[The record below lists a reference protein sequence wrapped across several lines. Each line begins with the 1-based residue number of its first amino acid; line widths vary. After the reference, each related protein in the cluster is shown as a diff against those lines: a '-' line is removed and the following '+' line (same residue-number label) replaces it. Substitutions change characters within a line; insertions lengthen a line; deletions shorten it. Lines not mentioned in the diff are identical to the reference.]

1 MTNADNI
8 GPVNVAAAIA
18 RTTTTRGSVYGRRP
32 VPVRESTT
40 GSSSSHAPA
49 YAMRKKNTSG
59 CRDSTLRRASSGC
72 APSPEVVM
80 SRLSSLG
87 PEQQVVDLTSNGRGS
102 SVGTGHTSRAADQP
116 IVSRDDAAHDRA
128 CGRGRGRGRR
138 TLRPE
143 GTRTLRGLLDQR
155 IMVGLPL

>member
-72 APSPEVVM
+72 RSVSGGRHVETLFPGAGA
-80 SRLSSLG
+80 SRSS
-87 PEQQVVDLTSNGRGS
+87 T
-102 SVGTGHTSRAADQP
+102 
-116 IVSRDDAAHDRA
+116 
-128 CGRGRGRGRR
+128 
-138 TLRPE
+138 
-143 GTRTLRGLLDQR
+143 
-155 IMVGLPL
+155 